1 MVIVGNMSFLLV
13 GIIFVDLV
21 MIGLEKY
28 LVKFSRVKNMW
39 YVMVVISKINYIMWK
54 IFDEFL
60 YIYWRLWIVVLII
73 NVCYVVV
80 MLFSMKMYK

>member
-39 YVMVVISKINYIMWK
+39 YVMVVISKINYIM
-54 IFDEFL
+54 
-60 YIYWRLWIVVLII
+60 
-73 NVCYVVV
+73 
-80 MLFSMKMYK
+80 